1 MGSTHWRRGAC
12 VLSAFVALAMVQA
25 WPLPLH
31 LGTRLTGPPTG
42 DTGVYVWNTWVFR
55 QELVETGQW
64 PFSTSRIFS
73 LDTPADLSL
82 HNYTAFANLLALPL
96 QPLMGVVAAFNV
108 VYLLNVALAG
118 YGMYLLAKRLTGR
131 TAEAWLAGLVF
142 AWSPF
147 LVARSAAHFSLVA
160 AAPLPLFWYFLD
172 RAWHTQRLRDAA
184 ATGATLAWAAFSDPY
199 YAVYCLMLGL
209 CFLAGK
215 TIGMA
220 PHFRVLPAQRR
231 SRLLLDIG
239 IVGLIVLIVG
249 VHVIGGGNVHVAS
262 LSISMRTLYTPML
275 LLLLLV
281 TARVFLQVRPVVTWS
296 APPIGSWMVRTSA
309 AAILVA
315 TVLLSPTLYAVGRRV
330 AEGRMVSAPVLWR
343 SSPPGV
349 DLLAFVAP
357 NPNHPLSPAALT
369 DWLTAGPGGFV
380 EQVASLSLVGF
391 LVMFLAWRYAG
402 FRPGWLWTGITV
414 GFGVLSLGP
423 FVTIA
428 GVNTFLP
435 TPWAFLR
442 YVPVIGAARMPARFV
457 VVATLGFCVLLA
469 LALVALGRR
478 YPHRRRA
485 ILAAVAVALVFELW
499 TVPRTLYSAVVPSIY
514 DRIAAD
520 PRPVRVLELPFG
532 IRDGLSSLGDFS
544 AGSQFRQTLHGKRLI
559 GGYLSRV
566 SGTRKAFHLRMPVL
580 NALIK
585 LSEGQALTRREVARA
600 IDGAAAFVAA
610 ADVGYVVMDSARV
623 SPDLR
628 DFATLVFGLKK
639 VGESDGA
646 ELYVPAEPSSPPGG

>member
-1 MGSTHWRRGAC
+1 MGSPVWRRGAC
-12 VLSAFVALAMVQA
+12 VLAAFVVLAVVQS

-55 QELVETGQW
+55 HELVDAGQW

-96 QPLMGVVAAFNV
+96 QPLIGVVAAFNV

-118 YGMYLLAKRLTGR
+118 FGMYLLAKRLTGR

-172 RAWHTQRLRDAA
+172 RAWQTQRLRDAA
-184 ATGATLAWAAFSDPY
+184 FTGATLAWAAFSDPY

-209 CFLAGK
+209 CYLAGK
-215 TIGMA
+215 TVAVA
-220 PHFRVLPAQRR
+220 PRLRVLPGPWR
-231 SRLLLDIG
+231 SRLLLDVG
-239 IVGLIVLIVG
+239 IVGLILLVVG
-249 VHVIGGGNVHVAS
+249 VHVIGGGSIKIAS
-262 LSISMRTLYTPML
+262 VSVSMRTLYTPML
-275 LLLLLV
+275 VLTLLV
-281 TARVFLQVRPVVTWS
+281 TARVFLSIRPVMTWS
-296 APPIGSWMVRTSA
+296 VPPLGFWMVRASA

-315 TVLLSPTLYAVGRRV
+315 TFLLAPTLYAVGRRV
-330 AEGRMVSAPVLWR
+330 GEGRMVSAPVLWR

-349 DLLAFVAP
+349 DLLAFVMP
-357 NPNHPLSPAALT
+357 NPTHPLAPAAVT
-369 DWLTAGPGGFV
+369 EWLTAGPGGFV
-380 EQVASLSLVGF
+380 ENVASLSLVGF
-391 LVMFLAWRYAG
+391 AVLILAWRFAG

-414 GFGVLSLGP
+414 GFGLLSLGP
-423 FVTIA
+423 FITIG
-428 GVNTFLP
+428 GVSTYLP
-435 TPWAFLR
+435 TPWALLR

-457 VVATLGFCVLLA
+457 IVATLGFCVLLA
-469 LALVALGRR
+469 FALVAIGRR

-485 ILAAVAVALVFELW
+485 IVATVAVALVIELW

-514 DRIAAD
+514 ETIAAD

-544 AGSQFRQTLHGKRLI
+544 AGSQFRQTQHGKQLI

-566 SGTRKAFHLRMPVL
+566 SGRRKAFHLRMPVL
-580 NALIK
+580 NALMK
-585 LSEGQALTRREVARA
+585 LSEGTALTRGEVAQA
-600 IDGAAAFVAA
+600 IDGAQAFVDA
-610 ADVGYVVMDSARV
+610 ADVGYVVMDKARV
-623 SPDLR
+623 TTDLR
-628 DFATLVFGLKK
+628 DFATLVFGLTK

-646 ELYVPAEPSSPPGG
+646 ELYIPSNPPLPRG